1 MNKSPINF
9 SLTKAILG
17 RKGRR
22 KSRKLL
28 KSMDA
33 KLDQI
38 LAGQSGDQEAEPLEK
53 AAGTAGAVSPD
64 GTGATVDVLGNPVVN
79 DPLTGAFSSST
90 RGHAANIYGT
100 EAERTA
106 AASASAVKTAQQAA
120 AISGL

>member
-1 MNKSPINF
+1 MDKSPINF
-9 SLTKAILG
+9 SLSKAILG

-38 LAGQSGDQEAEPLEK
+38 IAGQSGEQEAEPLEK
-53 AAGTAGAVSPD
+53 AAGAAGAVSPD
-64 GTGATVDVLGNPVVN
+64 GTGAALDVLGNPIVN
-79 DPLTGAFSSST
+79 DLTGAFSNST
-90 RGHAANIYGT
+90 RDHAANIYGT
-100 EAERTA
+100 ESERTA

>member
-1 MNKSPINF
+1 MDKSPINF
-9 SLTKAILG
+9 SLSKALLG

-38 LAGQSGDQEAEPLEK
+38 LAGQGGEQEAEPLEK
-53 AAGTAGAVSPD
+53 AAGAAGAVSPD
-64 GTGATVDVLGNPVVN
+64 GTGAALDVLGNPIVN
-79 DPLTGAFSSST
+79 DLTGAFSSST
-90 RGHAANIYGT
+90 RDHAANIYGT
-100 EAERTA
+100 ESERTA

>member
-9 SLTKAILG
+9 SLSKALLG

-38 LAGQSGDQEAEPLEK
+38 LAGQGGEQEAEPLEK
-53 AAGTAGAVSPD
+53 AAGAAGAVSPD
-64 GTGATVDVLGNPVVN
+64 GTGAALDVLGNPIVN
-79 DPLTGAFSSST
+79 DLTGAFSSST
-90 RGHAANIYGT
+90 RDHAANIYGT
-100 EAERTA
+100 ESERTA

>member
-1 MNKSPINF
+1 MDKSPINF
-9 SLTKAILG
+9 SLSKALLG

-38 LAGQSGDQEAEPLEK
+38 IAGQSGEQEAEPLEK

-64 GTGATVDVLGNPVVN
+64 GTGATVDVLGNPIVN
-79 DPLTGAFSSST
+79 DLTGAFSNST
-90 RGHAANIYGT
+90 RDHAANIYGT
-100 EAERTA
+100 ESERTA

>member
-1 MNKSPINF
+1 MDKSPINF
-9 SLTKAILG
+9 SLSKALLG
-17 RKGRR
+17 RKGSR

-38 LAGQSGDQEAEPLEK
+38 IAGQSGEQEAEPLEK

-64 GTGATVDVLGNPVVN
+64 GTGATVDVLGNPIVN
-79 DPLTGAFSSST
+79 DLTGAFSNST
-90 RGHAANIYGT
+90 RDHAANIYGT
-100 EAERTA
+100 ESERTA

>member
-1 MNKSPINF
+1 MDKSPINF
-9 SLTKAILG
+9 SLSKALLG

-38 LAGQSGDQEAEPLEK
+38 LAGQGGEQEAEPLEK

-64 GTGATVDVLGNPVVN
+64 GTGATVDVLGNPIVN
-79 DPLTGAFSSST
+79 DLTGAFSSST
-90 RGHAANIYGT
+90 RDHAANIYGT
-100 EAERTA
+100 ESERTA

>member
-1 MNKSPINF
+1 MDKSPINF
-9 SLTKAILG
+9 SLSKALLG

-38 LAGQSGDQEAEPLEK
+38 IAGQSGEQEAEPLEK

-64 GTGATVDVLGNPVVN
+64 GTGATVDVLGNPIVN
-79 DPLTGAFSSST
+79 DLTGAFSSST
-90 RGHAANIYGT
+90 RDHAANIYGT
-100 EAERTA
+100 ESERTA

>member
-1 MNKSPINF
+1 MDKSPINF
-9 SLTKAILG
+9 SLSKALLG

-53 AAGTAGAVSPD
+53 AAGTAGAVSPT
-64 GTGATVDVLGNPVVN
+64 GTGEAIE
-79 DPLTGAFSSST
+79 TGSFNSGAQD
-90 RGHAANIYGT
+90 HAANIYGT